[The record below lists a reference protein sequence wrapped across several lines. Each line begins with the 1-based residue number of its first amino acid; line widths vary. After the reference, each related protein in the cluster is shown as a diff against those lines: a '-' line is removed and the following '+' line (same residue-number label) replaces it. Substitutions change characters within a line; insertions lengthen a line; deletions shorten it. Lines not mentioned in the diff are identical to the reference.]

1 MRAVLPTLVLSAAL
15 TVALTAAPAV
25 AFPAAVAAPG
35 SAQADGKAGAQADGE
50 AGGDVDGEVANVTP
64 PAVVGVARF
73 GRTLSA
79 DPGEWA
85 PEGVTLT
92 YRWLRDGTP
101 IGKAREDRYA
111 VRASDLGHRLSV
123 VVTATHPDGA
133 AAGRVAATSEPSAKV
148 RRGTQVNR
156 RQPTVRGVPRFTRA
170 VTATQG
176 RWRVE
181 PDRVRYRWLRGGK
194 PIRGATSRRY
204 RFAPRD
210 VGRRVRVQVTS
221 YVEGY
226 RPARATSSVGPRV
239 KHRVDVRR
247 KVTYSVITRG
257 TITADKKLFA
267 RLSQQTFDDP
277 RGWRG
282 KGVEFSRVAQGGSF
296 SLVLAEASTVPSFSS
311 QCSSTYSCRVGRY
324 VIINQTRW
332 QQATPTW
339 NDAGKSL
346 RGYRHMVVNHET
358 GHWLGKGHASCPGAG
373 RLAPVMMQQS
383 KGTQGCRLNPWP
395 TAAELR

>member
-1 MRAVLPTLVLSAAL
+1 MRALLLTLALIVTLGTAATAATAASAAS
-15 TVALTAAPAV
+15 AAP
-25 AFPAAVAAPG
+25 
-35 SAQADGKAGAQADGE
+35 SKAE
-50 AGGDVDGEVANVTP
+50 ADGEVANVTP
-64 PAVVGVARF
+64 PAVVGTARY
-73 GRTLSA
+73 GRTLVA
-79 DPGEWA
+79 DPGEWD
-85 PEGVTLT
+85 PEDVALT
-92 YRWLRDGTP
+92 YRWLRDGKP
-101 IGKAREDRYA
+101 IGRAREAGYS
-111 VRASDLGHRLSV
+111 VRTADLGHRLSV
-123 VVTATHPDGA
+123 AVTATHPDGA
-133 AAGRVAATSEPSAKV
+133 EAGRVTATSEPTAKV
-148 RRGTQVNR
+148 GRGTQVNR
-156 RQPTVRGVPRFTRA
+156 RQPKVRGVARFSRT
-170 VTATQG
+170 VTATRG

-181 PDRVRYRWLRGGK
+181 PDRVRYRWLRDGE
-194 PIRGATSRRY
+194 PIKGATSRRY
-204 RFAPRD
+204 RFVPRD
-210 VGRRVRVQVTS
+210 VGHRVRVQVTS

-226 RPARATSSVGPRV
+226 RRARATSAVTARV

-257 TITADKKLFA
+257 TISASVKKFA

-282 KGVEFSRVAQGGSF
+282 KGVEFSRVAKGGSF

-332 QQATPTW
+332 QQATPSW

-395 TAAELR
+395 TAGE